1 MSLREIAILYVDDE
15 ELNLFIFK
23 NNFESNYPVFTASS
37 GEEGLEI
44 LKQNSD
50 KIIVVISDMRMP
62 TMSGIEFISKAKA
75 LYDNIVYFILTG
87 YNSNKEIEQALE
99 DKLIAKWFS
108 KPFSVEN
115 IESAIQE
122 ALPELDI

>member
-1 MSLREIAILYVDDE
+1 MSVREIAILYVDDE